1 MHPVDD
7 AILEGLLENRLYSLQ
22 STRFYLDRV
31 HPRPLW
37 TERKFG
43 EAWTVRQ
50 RVSGCFGMDRLRF
63 PRSTWAAYLEAHTEL
78 ERFCVSTFCEQAL
91 QNELQKNMT
100 E

>member
-7 AILEGLLENRLYSLQ
+7 AIREDLLERRLYSIQ
-22 STRFYLDRV
+22 STRFYVDRV

-43 EAWTVRQ
+43 EAWSVRQ
-50 RVSGCFGMDRLRF
+50 CVRRRFGMDRLRF
-63 PRSTWAAYLEAHTEL
+63 LRSTWAAYLEPHTEL
-78 ERFCVSTFCEQAL
+78 ERFCISDFCEQVL